1 MMLQLGFHVIYVHI
15 HGTSLDLWQGAEAL
29 KSAPVI
35 PDENQINILLL
46 PEAEM
51 KPVTSLM
58 SLLPGMTV
66 NCHALIEK

>member
-1 MMLQLGFHVIYVHI
+1 MKK
-15 HGTSLDLWQGAEAL
+15 DLWQGEEAL

-35 PDENQINILLL
+35 PDESQINILNL
-46 PEAEM
+46 PEAVM

-66 NCHALIEK
+66 NCSH